1 MIFTWQSTP
10 STKLPFFHWATRTGE
25 ENADE
30 KKVKHKKSSMEKGKG
45 VREKEKR
52 KEANVE
58 KDRKGKETKNGGT

>member
-1 MIFTWQSTP
+1 
-10 STKLPFFHWATRTGE
+10 
-25 ENADE
+25 
-30 KKVKHKKSSMEKGKG
+30 MEKGKG